1 MHGVSISITVNENNL
16 FEKTNKAKLETNRG
30 VIKEEIEFAVLN
42 SRFEEENLG
51 RITESQLE
59 DNLLKIDVEI
69 LEREEDEETPSTLP
83 WKVTKGGFMYTIDE
97 VGNVRFD
104 SNNDNPA
111 PDNPDQDNPEET
123 DETTEAEAVASSE
136 ENGVKKYYK
145 TIESAISNIQQEG
158 IVELLENSEVTSMLQ
173 IKDTQKIELK
183 TNGKVLSSTTTNVLR
198 NAGDL
203 TINGAGIIS
212 TTGENAYAITNVGT
226 LKANSVTINSTY
238 RGIYNTGKTS
248 LNNSTV
254 SVGDIAIRNLE
265 NGIINVNS
273 GAILQATTTGETVS
287 YGIYST
293 STNENAVIV
302 NGGKIISNSDKGTAF
317 RNKKYC
323 NRKSTINRWSNN
335 RGNIFKWCCT
345 RCS

>member
-1 MHGVSISITVNENNL
+1 MHGISISITLNENGL
-16 FEKTNKAKLETNRG
+16 FEKANKAKLETNRG
-30 VIKEEIEFAVLN
+30 AIKEEIEFAVLD

-51 RITESQLE
+51 RITESKLE
-59 DNLLKIDVEI
+59 DNLQEIDVDI
-69 LEREEDEETPSTLP
+69 IERDEEDEKLSTLP
-83 WKVTKGGFMYTIDE
+83 WKVTKGGFVYTIDE
-97 VGNVRFD
+97 AGNVKFESD
-104 SNNDNPA
+104 GDNP
-111 PDNPDQDNPEET
+111 DSDEPDQDNPEET
-123 DETTEAEAVASSE
+123 DETTEAEAIASSE

-158 IVELLENSEVTSMLQ
+158 IVELLKNSEVTSTLQ
-173 IKDTQKIELK
+173 IKNTQKIELK
-183 TNGKVLSSTTTNVLR
+183 TNEKVLSTTTTNVLR

-203 TINGAGIIS
+203 TISGAGIIS

-323 NRKSTINRWSNN
+323 NGKNTINRWSNN
-335 RGNIFKWCCT
+335 RGNVFKWCCT